1 MTVSQAVTIARNLI
15 QPTDGVPLCD
25 SGMVNLIYARSLDAQ
40 RKKRC
45 HVERQSHRNR
55 RVKYANGTG
64 NVGVGGCVMPNV
76 YADVSGTFISIGAEI
91 LH

>member
-40 RKKRC
+40 RKK
-45 HVERQSHRNR
+45 VVMWSA
-55 RVKYANGTG
+55 KGTE
-64 NVGVGGCVMPNV
+64 
-76 YADVSGTFISIGAEI
+76 TGA
-91 LH
+91 